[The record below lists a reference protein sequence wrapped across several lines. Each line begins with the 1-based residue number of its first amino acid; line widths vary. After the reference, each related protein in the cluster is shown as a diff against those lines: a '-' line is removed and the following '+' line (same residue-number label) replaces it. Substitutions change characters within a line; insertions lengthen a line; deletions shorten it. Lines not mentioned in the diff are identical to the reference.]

1 MTDEPESN
9 RKPRVIF
16 ANRFYHPDHSA
27 TSQMLTDVAQG
38 LATKGWDV
46 TVLTS
51 RLSYDD
57 PAISYPARDCH
68 EGVRIV
74 RVATT
79 RFGRANLAGRALDY
93 LSFYVTSFF
102 SLLGRA
108 RRGNIVVIKTDPPLL
123 SVPLGLAARLRGARR
138 VNWLQ
143 DIFPE
148 AAAELGLKIARGPA
162 GRLAGYLRDLSLR
175 RADLNVVIGPRM
187 AVRVAGFGVPAARI
201 CEIQNFCD
209 DDAIRPI
216 DAADNL
222 LRASWGFSRDDFVVG
237 YSGNLGRAHDLSTFL
252 DAAELLREHAGIK
265 FLFVGGG
272 HLRSLLDEEAAKRN
286 LTSIFT
292 RPYQPR
298 SHLALSLSV
307 PDVHWVSL
315 LPSLE
320 GLILPS
326 KFYGIAAAGR
336 PLIMVGD
343 PKGDIAN
350 WAVTHQFGFAV
361 EIGAAQAFADA
372 AVLLKSDKARRDAKG
387 ENARRFLEAASTLAH
402 SVDRWDAIL
411 EGGLSKSPPQD

>member
-1 MTDEPESN
+1 MTDESAGTK
-9 RKPRVIF
+9 KPRVIF
-16 ANRFYHPDHSA
+16 ANRFYYPDHSA

-38 LATKGWDV
+38 LAAKGWDV

-57 PAISYPARDCH
+57 PAISYPARDQH
-68 EGVRIV
+68 EGVRVV

-93 LSFYVTSFF
+93 LSFYITSFL
-102 SLLGRA
+102 SLLAQA
-108 RRGNIVVIKTDPPLL
+108 RRGDIVVIKTDPPLL
-123 SVPLGLAARLRGARR
+123 SVPLGLAARFKGAKH

-148 AAAELGLKIARGPA
+148 TAAELGLKIARGPA
-162 GRLAGYLRDLSLR
+162 GKIAGYIRDLSLR
-175 RADLNVVIGPRM
+175 RAELNVVIGPRM
-187 AVRVAGFGVPAARI
+187 AIRVAGFGVPASRI
-201 CEIQNFCD
+201 YEIQNFCD
-209 DDAIRPI
+209 DEAIRPI
-216 DAADNL
+216 DPADNP
-222 LRASWGFSRDDFVVG
+222 LRASWGFTRDDFVVG

-252 DAAELLREHAGIK
+252 DAAERLREQKDIK

-272 HLRSLLDEEAAKRN
+272 HLRTLLDEEARKRN
-286 LTSIFT
+286 LTSIVT

-298 SHLALSLSV
+298 SHLAQSLSA

-326 KFYGIAAAGR
+326 KLYGIAAAGR

-343 PKGDIAN
+343 PDGDISR
-350 WAVTHQFGFAV
+350 WSVYGEFGFSV
-361 EIGAAQAFADA
+361 QVGASDSFES
-372 AVLLKSDKARRDAKG
+372 AVLALRNDRARTRKMGLNARAFLEHHARRESVYGLWDMVL
-387 ENARRFLEAASTLAH
+387 RRQTS
-402 SVDRWDAIL
+402 
-411 EGGLSKSPPQD
+411 